1 VFFVATVVWAII
13 RGFQPDINGLE
24 KFMDF
29 GFMQSI
35 LQSRSFPPHDMW
47 FAGGS
52 INYYYFGHYLSAVM
66 TMVSGM
72 KPAVA
77 YNLMIATLFGL
88 SVSGAVS
95 VGGSVVSQ
103 IQNSKFKI
111 QNYGNKIILI
121 GGLVAAFLLAVR
133 GNLHTAG
140 YWVNKWIGDAPLAW
154 PFGTP
159 HVGTSLSW
167 LPSAENVY
175 WYPDATRYIPFTI
188 HEFPMYSYVV
198 ADLHAHVI
206 NIPLVLL
213 FLGGVVVVVSRNQ
226 EVGIRNQ
233 GLLDKV
239 KKSVEKLLV
248 RTKVTPPSLPLARGG
263 IRWYEVL
270 TLGWLLGVF
279 AMTNA
284 WDVPIYGVV
293 TGVTLFILNIKNQI
307 SKIQIKNQMD
317 TIRMTWNVIK
327 ELVPVGISLVF
338 LALLVSLPFQL
349 NFEQIAEGIRPVEAT
364 SEISKLL
371 ILWGWDLFLF
381 VSLAVFV
388 FYKFKIKNEKLKIQI
403 KSQNFSNF
411 EFRISNLMPWDWVIL
426 AWYLVG
432 WLLILIPEFIYVKDI
447 YIADYHRANTM
458 FKLVYQSWVLFAI
471 CGSYAILRLTI
482 AWVEDIKNQ
491 KLNIK
496 NTYQK
501 SKIYNRNFYLAV
513 GKFAWMT
520 VILLGLFAV
529 GSYSIFAIE
538 GYYGN
543 LDGERYRGL
552 DGERWL
558 AERYPDD
565 YEGIEWVRNQSQE
578 SRDKNMES
586 EWDWPPVVLEAV
598 GESYTEFGRVSAYT
612 GLPTV
617 EGWTVHEW
625 LWRGAY
631 DMPGAR
637 LIAVEHL
644 YNAQSLDET
653 VTILNL
659 EEVGKQGTY
668 SGWDI
673 LKMFKV
679 RYVFAGAKEREK
691 YPSLNEDKFAE
702 VGVLVFES
710 GETRI
715 YEFKVQN

>member
-1 VFFVATVVWAII
+1 
-13 RGFQPDINGLE
+13 
-24 KFMDF
+24 M
-29 GFMQSI
+29 
-35 LQSRSFPPHDMW
+35 
-47 FAGGS
+47 
-52 INYYYFGHYLSAVM
+52 
-66 TMVSGM
+66 
-72 KPAVA
+72 
-77 YNLMIATLFGL
+77 
-88 SVSGAVS
+88 
-95 VGGSVVSQ
+95 
-103 IQNSKFKI
+103 
-111 QNYGNKIILI
+111 
-121 GGLVAAFLLAVR
+121 
-133 GNLHTAG
+133 
-140 YWVNKWIGDAPLAW
+140 
-154 PFGTP
+154 
-159 HVGTSLSW
+159 
-167 LPSAENVY
+167 
-175 WYPDATRYIPFTI
+175 
-188 HEFPMYSYVV
+188 
-198 ADLHAHVI
+198 
-206 NIPLVLL
+206 
-213 FLGGVVVVVSRNQ
+213 
-226 EVGIRNQ
+226 
-233 GLLDKV
+233 
-239 KKSVEKLLV
+239 
-248 RTKVTPPSLPLARGG
+248 
-263 IRWYEVL
+263 
-270 TLGWLLGVF
+270 
-279 AMTNA
+279 
-284 WDVPIYGVV
+284 
-293 TGVTLFILNIKNQI
+293 
-307 SKIQIKNQMD
+307 
-317 TIRMTWNVIK
+317 
-327 ELVPVGISLVF
+327 
-338 LALLVSLPFQL
+338 
-349 NFEQIAEGIRPVEAT
+349 
-364 SEISKLL
+364 
-371 ILWGWDLFLF
+371 
-381 VSLAVFV
+381 
-388 FYKFKIKNEKLKIQI
+388 
-403 KSQNFSNF
+403 
-411 EFRISNLMPWDWVIL
+411 
-426 AWYLVG
+426 
-432 WLLILIPEFIYVKDI
+432 KDI